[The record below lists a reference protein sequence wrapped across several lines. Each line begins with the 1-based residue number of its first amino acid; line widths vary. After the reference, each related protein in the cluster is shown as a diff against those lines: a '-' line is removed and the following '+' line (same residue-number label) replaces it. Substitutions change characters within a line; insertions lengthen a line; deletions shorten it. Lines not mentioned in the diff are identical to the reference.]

1 MTHTARHVFA
11 PLLYLK
17 SLRPHLLR
25 AHGTISIM
33 QLHSM
38 LKAVIYNN
46 SDQIIVNKVIFTNDG
61 IKKEKVILAY
71 RYNNG

>member
-1 MTHTARHVFA
+1 
-11 PLLYLK
+11 
-17 SLRPHLLR
+17 
-25 AHGTISIM
+25 
-33 QLHSM
+33 M